1 MLALDLIN
9 SVGDLVGWGQ
19 MTAITDDSDKESRT
33 IVRALNSILRA
44 MQLDKDWPELNV
56 IARMTTTAT
65 VSESNVI
72 SATRGSATVTL
83 DPASTTTFAVG
94 DVGKYIQING
104 SFPYKIATRVDAR
117 TITLERVWAGATVPT
132 VSPAVPKGSY
142 AMFSM
147 IYTMPSDYDRL
158 LGGDIT
164 ILDTG
169 GHIKEVSPAELREEF
184 RDKGVAFVTQDP
196 EHYAVYGLDSSGNAL
211 IHFDA
216 AFGVA
221 RTLEYAYQKKHP
233 EITVGSGATNIQIL
247 YPDRYNLYIVD
258 QAVAKLS
265 RDKENAAQVQQ
276 QASDAY
282 KEAVRANSN
291 PATGRERVVMT
302 VDALRHGSYRRR

>member
-19 MTAITDDSDKESRT
+19 MDAITDDSDKESRK

-44 MQLDKDWPELNV
+44 MQLDKDWPELQVTASFTAIAPVTEANV
-56 IARMTTTAT
+56 ANAT
-65 VSESNVI
+65 K
-72 SATRGSATVTL
+72 GSATVTL
-83 DPASTTTFAVG
+83 DAGSTTTFAAG
-94 DVGKYIQING
+94 DVGKYIQIDKG
-104 SFPYKIATRVDAR
+104 SPYKIATYVSAR
-117 TITLERVWAGATVPT
+117 NVTLERVWSGTTVALGDLQLLKLDY
-132 VSPAVPKGSY
+132 SL
-142 AMFSM
+142 
-147 IYTMPSDYDRL
+147 PSDYDRI
-158 LGGDIT
+158 LGGEIT
-164 ILDTG
+164 IKDTG
-169 GHIKEVSPAELREEF
+169 GVIEEISPAEMRQKF
-184 RDKGVAFVTQDP
+184 RDNGVAVSEQDP
-196 EHYAVYGLDSSGNAL
+196 ENYAVYGLDASGTPV

-216 AFGVA
+216 AFGQL
-221 RTLEYAYQKKHP
+221 RSLEYSYQKKHP
-233 EITVGSGATNIQIL
+233 AITIGTGATNISIL

-265 RDKENAAQVQQ
+265 RDVENAAQVQQ